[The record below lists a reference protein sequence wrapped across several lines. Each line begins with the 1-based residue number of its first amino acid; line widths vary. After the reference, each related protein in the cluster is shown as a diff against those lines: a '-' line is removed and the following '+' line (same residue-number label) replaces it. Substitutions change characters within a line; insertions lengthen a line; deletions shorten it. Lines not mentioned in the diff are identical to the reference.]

1 MFNEQIS
8 KEMTFADNFTVTA
21 MPQEAFLSWGER
33 ELSENDCHHGLS
45 TTKKIKIAMAKFP

>member
-21 MPQEAFLSWGER
+21 MSQEAFLLWGER
-33 ELSENDCHHGLS
+33 WFADD
-45 TTKKIKIAMAKFP
+45 KKNQNCNG